1 MPIANRIAEMKAEVA
16 TWRHDIHE
24 YPEILFDVHRTAAS
38 VEVPPAAS
46 VIAITYRPA
55 DAV

>member
-1 MPIANRIAEMKAEVA
+1 MIPVVVFSPKPILGCFDLSNDQRQPHRAA
-16 TWRHDIHE
+16 T
-24 YPEILFDVHRTAAS
+24 S
-38 VEVPPAAS
+38 VEAHPAAS